1 MPMMFAKKST
11 AILLILT
18 VVVGLTFSG
27 CRKKSAPEK
36 KATYD
41 GIELTY
47 YKVFDD
53 ADVMEPFI
61 NDFVAKKPGLKINY
75 RKFSDFD
82 EYQKV
87 ILNEMAEGEGPD
99 IFSMQNSWFAS
110 NYKKISPMPKKYGNP
125 DDFRAD
131 FVDVAGKDLVRLDQ
145 NGVERVF
152 AVPMTVDTLA
162 LYYNKAHFEDRI
174 PTRGKPSETWEGI
187 KEDISFLNK
196 ANDSLERFEVAGI
209 AMGRADNISRGV
221 DILYLLFL
229 QFGVDFYNESISKA
243 TFSGQQKGASTYP
256 ATDALS
262 LFVSFADE
270 AQKHY
275 SWNEFMASDD
285 SDLKEVEAFARGNVS
300 MIAGYAYTYDEIVD
314 AIESLSP
321 KGSNVIEK
329 SDIGIAFMPQLYDP
343 DISTEKRVTYAS
355 YFAETVSRNSK
366 HPDIA
371 WEFLLQ
377 LTKEKN
383 LEKYFEELHKPTSR
397 RNMIEDQKKDP
408 VYGVFASQIGY
419 AESFPIL
426 DYYVYKNIFADVIA
440 KANLGGV
447 GKSDLLDAQ
456 NEITEML
463 PPDGLITDEK
473 AAAGNEVES
482 GDPSVLDEN

>member
-1 MPMMFAKKST
+1 MPMIYVKKST
-11 AILLILT
+11 AIFLIVT
-18 VVVGLTFSG
+18 IIVSFAFSG

-36 KATYD
+36 KATFD

-53 ADVMEPFI
+53 SDVIEPFI
-61 NDFVAKKPGLKINY
+61 NDYVVEHPGLKINY

-82 EYQKV
+82 EYQKI

-110 NYKKISPMPKKYGNP
+110 NYKKINPMPEEYGTVE
-125 DDFRAD
+125 DFRAD
-131 FVDVAGKDLVRLDQ
+131 FVDVAGKDLVRIDK
-145 NGVERVF
+145 NGAERVF

-174 PTRGKPSETWEGI
+174 PTQGKPSETWEGI
-187 KEDISFLNK
+187 KEDVSFLNK
-196 ANDSLERFEVAGI
+196 PNDSLERFEVAGI
-209 AMGRADNISRGV
+209 AMGRGDNVSRGV
-221 DILYLLFL
+221 DILYSLFL
-229 QFGVDFYNESISKA
+229 QFGVKFYNENISKA
-243 TFSGQQKGASTYP
+243 TFSGQQKGVSTYP

-270 AQKHY
+270 TQKHY

-285 SDLKEVEAFARGNVS
+285 AGNKEVEAFARGKVS

-314 AIESLSP
+314 AIETLSP
-321 KGSNVIEK
+321 KGGSVIEK
-329 SDIGIAFMPQLYDP
+329 SDIGITFMPQLYDP

-366 HPDIA
+366 YPHIA
-371 WEFLLQ
+371 WDFLLQ

-383 LEKYFEELHKPTSR
+383 LEKYFKKLHKPTSR
-397 RNMIEDQKKDP
+397 RDMIESQKKDP
-408 VYGVFASQIGY
+408 IYGVFAAQIGY

-447 GKSDLLDAQ
+447 AKSDLLDAQ

-463 PPDGLITDEK
+463 PPDGLITEQRMDS
-473 AAAGNEVES
+473 NEIDS
-482 GDPSVLDEN
+482 ADPVVGEE